1 MPAGRLCYSLPMP
14 RIKQDLVFNVAKDL
28 RAFFRLDA
36 GVGRR
41 VPEDPEKLLEHRNQ
55 RILSLQQRLQGR
67 VNGNGQKASGGKARS
82 VESTR
87 QASGSRAGGASRGT
101 AARVAASGEITE
113 QTHALPEPDE
123 SISRRQIFRSLV
135 SPLKPGKMLDLGA
148 GAGNFSLPAAQMGW
162 DVTAVDARNM
172 RTPTPEKKVNS
183 KQAELV
189 RSVRWV
195 ESDIREFPI
204 QRGEYDLICVLGLMH
219 HLEVED
225 QLNLLKRCS
234 DTLTLLDVRI
244 APEIVVSEG
253 PYEGLYFHERGES
266 QEQREKL
273 PQASWGN
280 AVSFHHTEES
290 LIRLARDCGYANV
303 MPMRPPHGRNYTF
316 YLCLPS
322 S

>member
-1 MPAGRLCYSLPMP
+1 MP
-14 RIKQDLVFNVAKDL
+14 RIKQNLVFNVAKDL

-41 VPEDPEKLLEHRNQ
+41 VPEDPEELLEHRNQ
-55 RILSLQQRLQGR
+55 RILSLQQRLQSR
-67 VNGNGQKASGGKARS
+67 VNENGQKAVGSARS
-82 VESTR
+82 AESPR
-87 QASGSRAGGASRGT
+87 QAGRGRAGDASQES
-101 AARVAASGEITE
+101 AARVPASGEITE

-172 RTPTPEKKVNS
+172 RTPTPEKKANS

-204 QRGEYDLICVLGLMH
+204 KRGEYDLICILGLMH
-219 HLEVED
+219 HLEIED
-225 QLNLLKRCS
+225 QLKLLKQCS

-266 QEQREKL
+266 QEQRERL

-290 LIRLARDCGYANV
+290 LIRLVRDCGYANV
-303 MPMRPPHGRNYTF
+303 MPMRPPHERNYTF

-322 S
+322 SS